1 MSVRH
6 SFFRKEKKMSEE
18 NSLIYCSECGS
29 GNPSTFKY
37 CSNCGAKLQHAKESV
52 YGQSAMQEEQ
62 PAAFEK
68 VDAEVVSEGKVP
80 ITQEEININYDRDT
94 DEGVYSSETYTSS
107 NQEYYSS
114 SSTAGSAMTESETN
128 GNIGFSIASMVCG
141 IMSILCCCLGFF
153 SLVLAIAAIVLG
165 IVSISGKY
173 DGKGM
178 AIAGIITGGF
188 GIVFWLLGVLITGS
202 TAFMSYLTDL

>member
-1 MSVRH
+1 
-6 SFFRKEKKMSEE
+6 MSEE

-37 CSNCGAKLQHAKESV
+37 CSNCGTRLQQAKEFA
-52 YGQSAMQEEQ
+52 YGQSIQEEQ
-62 PAAFEK
+62 PVSFEK
-68 VDAEVVSEGKVP
+68 VEAEVVSEGKVP
-80 ITQEEININYDRDT
+80 LTQEEININYDRNEE
-94 DEGVYSSETYTSS
+94 EGVFSSETFTSS
-107 NQEYYSS
+107 NQDYYSS
-114 SSTAGSAMTESETN
+114 STTDSAMNANETN

-141 IMSILCCCLGFF
+141 IMSILCCCLSLF

-188 GIVFWLLGVLITGS
+188 GIALWLLWALIKGS
-202 TAFMSYLTDL
+202 TAFMSFLADL